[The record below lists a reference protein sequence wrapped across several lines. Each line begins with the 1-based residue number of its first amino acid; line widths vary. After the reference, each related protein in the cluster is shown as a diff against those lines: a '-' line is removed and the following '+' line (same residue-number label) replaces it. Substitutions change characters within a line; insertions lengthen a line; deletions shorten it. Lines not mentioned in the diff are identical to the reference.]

1 MSKTMMKQDKM
12 YPGTKCP
19 LYRQNLTLRLACDAA
34 KHFIIITTIT
44 IIIIAITL
52 LPCGLHVLLNTL
64 SVNKLTKVIKL
75 VDHLRKKTH
84 YSWQMAQI
92 FSPDQTQIFKYIHQI
107 YLNSSNILTR
117 PDLSQI
123 FSPDLSPPWP
133 TSRRCQISI
142 PGLFSNLL

>member
-1 MSKTMMKQDKM
+1 MIKQDKM
-12 YPGTKCP
+12 YPGTKCRRTKCP

-44 IIIIAITL
+44 IIIIAIT

-84 YSWQMAQI
+84 YSWQMA
-92 FSPDQTQIFKYIHQI
+92 
-107 YLNSSNILTR
+107 
-117 PDLSQI
+117 
-123 FSPDLSPPWP
+123 
-133 TSRRCQISI
+133 
-142 PGLFSNLL
+142 

>member
-1 MSKTMMKQDKM
+1 M
-12 YPGTKCP
+12 YPGTKCRRTKCP

-44 IIIIAITL
+44 IIIIAIT

-92 FSPDQTQIFKYIHQI
+92 FSPDLSQIFKYFHQI

-117 PDLSQI
+117 PDLCQI